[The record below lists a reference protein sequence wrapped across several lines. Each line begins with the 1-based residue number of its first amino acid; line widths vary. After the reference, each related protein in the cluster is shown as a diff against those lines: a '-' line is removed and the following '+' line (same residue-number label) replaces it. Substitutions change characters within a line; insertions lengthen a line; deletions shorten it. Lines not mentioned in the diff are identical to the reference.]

1 MLYFGKESY
10 VAIIRLGPYEIDLV
24 KDQSIK
30 KKRKLQL
37 KIEQFLINLDPTWK
51 THFLHAHFTGKI
63 AIHFLLFKFCFQ
75 ISAYTLTMGLRDL
88 CIAKKIHLNKNTFE
102 QKNFFKKIMLLR
114 SQRRF
119 SEGSFMKPQIF
130 QRSLKFHCCTLDSLI
145 CIL

>member
-1 MLYFGKESY
+1 MIYFGKESY

-37 KIEQFLINLDPTWK
+37 KIEHFLINLDPTWK

-63 AIHFLLFKFCFQ
+63 AIHFLLCKFCFQ

-88 CIAKKIHLNKNTFE
+88 CIAKKNTFE
-102 QKNFFKKIMLLR
+102 QKYI
-114 SQRRF
+114 
-119 SEGSFMKPQIF
+119 
-130 QRSLKFHCCTLDSLI
+130 
-145 CIL
+145 